1 MVANTYWDEK
11 TKRSFQTLHIFL
23 QKFGTVIYCTAS
35 MYFRGNRDENIRE
48 KFKVL
53 VYKPT
58 CRKLEE
64 KLHFQTLVFCPDDAF
79 ACKPVSHG
87 HKCWGNWLEL
97 VFMVWASS
105 CSPLLGHTR
114 SRDRYWAASR
124 LSHRPEP
131 SGHALNVRSIDLTLE
146 DNMADD
152 LFFCATLTGRWGGHS
167 PVVQAGAETSDTGA
181 ETVKPDPAP
190 LGMVIPGGWVP
201 MSGMKV
207 LSLAVLSAHS
217 TFHRWSAHCA
227 ALLFLLSDELMCCCA
242 AGTTGC
248 LDLRSRAFAPLRR
261 YAEGWMP
268 ARIGRLSG
276 RAIDLLAQRHMNNRS
291 VRNHKRKVH

>member
-1 MVANTYWDEK
+1 MVAKTHWDEK
-11 TKRSFQTLHIFL
+11 TKRSFQKFHIFL

-35 MYFRGNRDENIRE
+35 MYFRGNRGENIRE

-58 CRKLEE
+58 CRNLEE
-64 KLHFQTLVFCPDDAF
+64 KLHLQTLVFCPDDAF
-79 ACKPVSHG
+79 ACKPVFRG
-87 HKCWGNWLEL
+87 RKCWGNWLEL
-97 VFMVWASS
+97 VFIVWASS

-114 SRDRYWAASR
+114 SRDRCWAVSR

-146 DNMADD
+146 VNMVDG
-152 LFFCATLTGRWGGHS
+152 LFFSATLTGCRGGHS

-181 ETVKPDPAP
+181 EAVKPDPAP
-190 LGMVIPGGWVP
+190 LGRVIPGGWLS

-207 LSLAVLSAHS
+207 LSLVVLSNYS
-217 TFHRWSAHCA
+217 TFHRWSAQSIS
-227 ALLFLLSDELMCCCA
+227 LLFLSSDNWSCCA

-248 LDLRSRAFAPLRR
+248 LDLRSRAFAPLGRN
-261 YAEGWMP
+261 AAVWMP

-276 RAIDLLAQRHMNNRS
+276 RAIDVLAQRHMNNRS